1 MRSPVLFAV
10 ALVSTALACAPAN
23 YWKEP
28 VGVSDKAEV
37 ASDQS
42 VDLDGGGDNSACARS
57 PELLEGKPCAPEG
70 TTCGKQNPDPHQFSD
85 TLVCRDGVWDR
96 QESPQMTPS
105 GAKPAKP

>member
-1 MRSPVLFAV
+1 MRSHALFAV
-10 ALVSTALACAPAN
+10 ALVSTALACAPPN

-42 VDLDGGGDNSACARS
+42 LDMDGGGNNSACARS

-70 TTCGKQNPDPHQFSD
+70 AICGKQNPDPHQFSNS
-85 TLVCRDGVWDR
+85 LVCRDGAWDR
-96 QESPQMTPS
+96 QESPPMTSPS
-105 GAKPAKP
+105 AKPAKP